1 MAFHFPTGLIAMY
14 QQPAFRETRSE
25 VLHAAIRAYPL
36 GTLVTH
42 GASGLDA
49 NLVPFILVE
58 ADDGAV
64 LRAHL
69 ARGNPQLEELRT
81 GAEAMV
87 VFHGPQAYVSP
98 SWYPTKRAHGKVV
111 PTWNY
116 VVVSAW
122 GRPRVIDDAA
132 WKHAQISALT
142 DQQEGGRAEP
152 WSVTDAPVDF
162 VAAQLNG
169 ITGVE
174 IAVERLVGKW
184 KASQNHT
191 EANRRGVIEGLQE
204 DDPASPMAA
213 VMQRMGGET

>member
-1 MAFHFPTGLIAMY
+1 MY
-14 QQPAFRETRSE
+14 QQPAFRETRAG

-42 GASGLDA
+42 GAAGLDA

-58 ADDGAV
+58 ADGGATV

-69 ARGNPQLEELRT
+69 ARGNPQLDDLRA
-81 GAEAMV
+81 GAETLV
-87 VFHGPQAYVSP
+87 LFHGPQAYVSP
-98 SWYPTKRAHGKVV
+98 SWYPTKREHGKVV

-116 VVVSAW
+116 VVVTAR

-142 DQQEGGRAEP
+142 DQQEHARTDP
-152 WSVTDAPVDF
+152 WSVADAPEDF

-174 IAVERLVGKW
+174 IAVERLEGKW
-184 KASQNHT
+184 KASQNHP
-191 EANRRGVIEGLQE
+191 EGNRRGVVEGLRR
-204 DDPASPMAA
+204 DDPASAMAD
-213 VMQRMGGET
+213 VMRRLNGEA